1 LAMNPFH
8 IGVRYVLPIYPFFI
22 LATGF
27 ACRRI
32 ETRARWRFAS
42 VLPVV
47 IALVQFP
54 NYVGYFNVSSV
65 FRARE
70 QMLLDSNLDW
80 GQLNY
85 LVAEDAAGNPN
96 ARGWLAGPAPRNNS
110 KWSGVPLGVG
120 TFYISPSMRPWHRA
134 QWVDLLRDPK
144 PRRKIGGTIGVY
156 EITSEDQFA
165 VQFVDDWHVTAAF
178 GSSPY
183 RLTDRLDV
191 EPVPPKQQQMVALID
206 KPTAPL
212 RTSFGFVGSSDRSL
226 SCFVAQP
233 AKPLEGE
240 ILYSADDVA

>member
-54 NYVGYFNVSSV
+54 NYLGYFNVSSV

-70 QMLLDSNLDW
+70 EMLLDSNLDW

-85 LVAEDAAGNPN
+85 LVAQDAVGNPN
-96 ARGWLAGPAPRNNS
+96 ARGWLAGPVPESS
-110 KWSGVPLGVG
+110 KWTGARLGIG

-134 QWVDLLRDPK
+134 QWVDLLRDPE
-144 PRRKIGGTIGVY
+144 PSRQIGGTIGVY

-178 GSSPY
+178 ASRPY
-183 RLTDRLDV
+183 QITDGPDV
-191 EPVPPKQQQMVALID
+191 EPVPPKREQMVAMID
-206 KPTAPL
+206 KLTTSL
-212 RTSFGFVGSSDRSL
+212 QTSFGFVGSGDRSL

-240 ILYSADDVA
+240 ILYSADD